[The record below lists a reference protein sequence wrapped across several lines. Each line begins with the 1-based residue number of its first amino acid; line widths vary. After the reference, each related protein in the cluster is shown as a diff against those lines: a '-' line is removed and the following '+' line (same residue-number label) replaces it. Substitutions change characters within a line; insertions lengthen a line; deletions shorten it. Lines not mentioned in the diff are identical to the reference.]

1 MNCTIIE
8 FFFSNSIFSESHSNE
23 QKKRSSTELSNRFY
37 YYYLYLI
44 DLMLRQLAED
54 ICLKKLNEAKM
65 EDEIIADFD
74 A

>member
-1 MNCTIIE
+1 
-8 FFFSNSIFSESHSNE
+8 
-23 QKKRSSTELSNRFY
+23 
-37 YYYLYLI
+37 
-44 DLMLRQLAED
+44 MLRQLAED